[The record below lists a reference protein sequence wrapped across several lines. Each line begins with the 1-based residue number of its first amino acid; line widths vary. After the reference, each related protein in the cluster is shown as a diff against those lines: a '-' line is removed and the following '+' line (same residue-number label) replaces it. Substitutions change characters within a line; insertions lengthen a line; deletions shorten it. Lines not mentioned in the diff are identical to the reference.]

1 MRAKPIEQGRFR
13 SISDPVA
20 IGDSVDLVFDLS
32 RVTMGEDRK
41 MTDEAPRNVVY
52 LDTDSGPIAID
63 EDTGEIIDA
72 DAEHDVTFAHSGRE
86 YRTGARAGRT
96 TYHATRQRI
105 EEALGLEIIDGD
117 EAGMLFAEA
126 VKDFDSYVIAQM
138 GKAGRLSERQVNFLL
153 NATTGDPFAVTS
165 KMRKVHTARRQQAS
179 DA

>member
-1 MRAKPIEQGRFR
+1 
-13 SISDPVA
+13 
-20 IGDSVDLVFDLS
+20 
-32 RVTMGEDRK
+32 

-72 DAEHDVTFAHSGRE
+72 DAEHDVTFEILQGQHALAVEQRNAWDSTRATLSRALVRALGERGEQSHSGRE

-105 EEALGLEIIDGD
+105 EEALELEIIDGD

-138 GKAGRLSERQVNFLL
+138 GKAGRLTERQVNFLL
-153 NATTGDPFAVTS
+153 NATTGDSFAVTS
-165 KMRKVHTARRQQAS
+165 KLRKVHTARREQAS
-179 DA
+179 E